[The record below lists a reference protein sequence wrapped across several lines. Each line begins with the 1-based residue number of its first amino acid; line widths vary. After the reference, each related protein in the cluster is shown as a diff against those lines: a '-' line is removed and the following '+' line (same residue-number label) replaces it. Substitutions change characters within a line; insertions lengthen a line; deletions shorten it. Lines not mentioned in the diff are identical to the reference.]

1 MQPNKGYRNVY
12 SLKFHLVLVTK
23 DRCKVI
29 NSKMLARLREI
40 MTATCQKWRCQLED
54 FYGDES
60 YVYLLI
66 DFPPEVQLSK
76 LVNNL
81 KTVSSRLIRKEF
93 KACIDSFCK
102 DAFWHGTY
110 YIASCNG
117 MTIEQL
123 KDYVEQQQSWL
134 TDKSFSPHP

>member
-1 MQPNKGYRNVY
+1 MQPNKGYRTVY

-23 DRCKVI
+23 DHCKVI
-29 NSKMLARLREI
+29 NSDMLGRLHSI
-40 MTATCQKWRCQLED
+40 MQTTCQKWGCKLEQFD
-54 FYGDES
+54 GDENH
-60 YVYLLI
+60 VYLLI

-93 KACIDSFCK
+93 KACVDNFCK

-110 YIASCNG
+110 YIASCSG
-117 MTIEQL
+117 MTIDQL
-123 KDYVEQQQSWL
+123 KHYVTQQPLSIN
-134 TDKSFSPHP
+134 

>member
-1 MQPNKGYRNVY
+1 MQLNKGYRNAY

-23 DRCKVI
+23 DQCKLI
-29 NSKMLARLREI
+29 NSAMLERLREI
-40 MTATCQKWRCQLED
+40 LAATCQKWGCKLED
-54 FYGDES
+54 FNGDDS
-60 YVYLLI
+60 HVYLLI

-93 KACIDSFCK
+93 KACIDNFCK

-110 YIASCNG
+110 YIASCG
-117 MTIEQL
+117 DLTIEKL
-123 KDYVEQQQSWL
+123 KNYVEEQV
-134 TDKSFSPHP
+134 SFS